1 MRHARPSRF
10 KHWMHKHSLY
20 FLLIGALVCL
30 LALLYMIGWS
40 IYDIFLTPA
49 VKENPTEDWTMG
61 VEIVEP
67 MPIDEYREWLA
78 QRESERN
85 N

>member
-1 MRHARPSRF
+1 MRHARPSGF

>member
-1 MRHARPSRF
+1 MRHAKPSGF

-20 FLLIGALVCL
+20 FLFIGALVCI

-40 IYDIFLTPA
+40 VYDIFLSPA
-49 VKENPTEDWTMG
+49 VKEDPTEDWTMG